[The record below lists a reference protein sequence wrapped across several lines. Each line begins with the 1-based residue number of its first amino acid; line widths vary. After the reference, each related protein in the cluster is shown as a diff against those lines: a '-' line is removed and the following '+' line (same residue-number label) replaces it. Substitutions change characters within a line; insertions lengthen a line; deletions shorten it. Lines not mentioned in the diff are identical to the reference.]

1 MCMNSYW
8 RCMYV
13 VVPKYWLYKYVW
25 GTRGSPPKYGN
36 QNLYSCDW
44 PNHLSHKDFKTKRE
58 KEFICNSF
66 TFSYVIYLSMTYLNK
81 CPKNRGFIEYS
92 PLSSCMD
99 KSLSPL
105 PSPSNQ
111 SLDRILASLE
121 IAHVLPS
128 SPTMSDSQGWVDKLA
143 VPILQHVSTTY
154 PFHLSCLFLW
164 IVFWTF
170 DSNINVMGEIWAP
183 FNCKDVEGL
192 WICLYFCEE

>member
-1 MCMNSYW
+1 M
-8 RCMYV
+8 
-13 VVPKYWLYKYVW
+13 YKYVG
-25 GTRGSPPKYGN
+25 GTRGSLPKYGN
-36 QNLYSCDW
+36 QNLYSCDR

-128 SPTMSDSQGWVDKLA
+128 SPTMSDSKGWSTNWQCQY
-143 VPILQHVSTTY
+143 PSMYQQHTHSIS
-154 PFHLSCLFLW
+154 L
-164 IVFWTF
+164 VF
-170 DSNINVMGEIWAP
+170 SYE
-183 FNCKDVEGL
+183 
-192 WICLYFCEE
+192 LYFELLTAI

>member
-1 MCMNSYW
+1 M
-8 RCMYV
+8 
-13 VVPKYWLYKYVW
+13 
-25 GTRGSPPKYGN
+25 GTRTYILVTGLITFHTKTLKPKEKKSSYAIV
-36 QNLYSCDW
+36 
-44 PNHLSHKDFKTKRE
+44 SHFHM
-58 KEFICNSF
+58 
-66 TFSYVIYLSMTYLNK
+66 SYMSMTYLNK

-99 KSLSPL
+99 KSLSPF
-105 PSPSNQ
+105 PPPSNQ

-128 SPTMSDSQGWVDKLA
+128 SPTMSDFQGWVDKLA
-143 VPILQHVSTTY
+143 LPILQHVSTTY
-154 PFHLSCLFLW
+154 PFPLSCLFLW

-170 DSNINVMGEIWAP
+170 DSNTNVMGEILAP